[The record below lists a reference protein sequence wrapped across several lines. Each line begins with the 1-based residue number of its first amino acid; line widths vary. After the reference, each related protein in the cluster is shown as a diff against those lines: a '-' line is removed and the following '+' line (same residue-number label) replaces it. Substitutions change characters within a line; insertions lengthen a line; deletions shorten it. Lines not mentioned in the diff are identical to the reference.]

1 MGKILVVD
9 DQSGVRCLLVEVFKE
24 DKYEVETAATGE
36 KALRL
41 LISFDPDLILL
52 DMKMPGMNGIETLEQ
67 IRGLGSQVAVILMT
81 GYGDDA
87 HSMEQA
93 KELGILGYLAK
104 PFDLFELRERVSEIL
119 NNSEIITK
127 ENNAELLLSAII
139 FTKIISSYSQLACE
153 LAIL

>member
-9 DQSGVRCLLVEVFKE
+9 DQFGVRSLLVSILDDDHEVKMAGNGE
-24 DKYEVETAATGE
+24 AA
-36 KALRL
+36 LQL
-41 LISFDPDLILL
+41 LNSFSFEPDLILL

-104 PFDLFELRERVSEIL
+104 PFDIFELKERVKTTL
-119 NNSEIITK
+119 NSSGESIK
-127 ENNAELLLSAII
+127 KLLGGQAQ
-139 FTKIISSYSQLACE
+139 FISTSLLQ
-153 LAIL
+153 